1 MPTPLSGTYINPG
14 SIDSAVSSQ
23 GGSATGDWF
32 IHSQI
37 LFIHVDRENLYDSQ
51 LSTTTFSPTV
61 QSNRLRVTWSGWV
74 IREFEASATHSGSVR
89 QEQTFTVSGD
99 IGLDGEIPTIN
110 AGFIR
115 RLARK
120 DARTGAL
127 LDDYGDCNISG
138 AFFIDQGNGA
148 YDGNIPGNLQNQIV
162 QRVAY
167 EAHQQCEN
175 FMVSLISA

>member
-14 SIDSAVSSQ
+14 GIDSAVSSQ

-37 LFIHVDRENLYDSQ
+37 LFIHVDRENMYDSQ
-51 LSTTTFSPTV
+51 LSTTTFSPSVT
-61 QSNRLRVTWSGWV
+61 SNRLRVNWSGWV
-74 IREFEASATHSGSVR
+74 VREFEPSTTHSGSIR

-99 IGLDGEIPTIN
+99 IGLDGAIATEN

-115 RLARK
+115 RLART
-120 DARTGAL
+120 DARTNDL
-127 LDDYGDCNISG
+127 LDDFTDCTIAGS
-138 AFFIDQGNGA
+138 FFIDNDNGA
-148 YDGNIPGNLQNQIV
+148 YDGSIPGNLQNQIV

-167 EAHQQCEN
+167 EAHQQCDN
-175 FMVSLISA
+175 FLVSLIQA

>member
-14 SIDSAVSSQ
+14 GIDSAVSSQ

-37 LFIHVDRENLYDSQ
+37 LFINVDRENVYD
-51 LSTTTFSPTV
+51 LNVSTTSVSPSV
-61 QSNRLRVTWSGWV
+61 VSNRLKVNWSGWV
-74 IREFEASATHSGSVR
+74 IREYEPSTTHSGSIR

-99 IGLDGEIPTIN
+99 IGLDGTIMTEN

-115 RLARK
+115 RLARTE
-120 DARTGAL
+120 ARTNAL
-127 LDDYGDCNISG
+127 LDDFSDCTIAG
-138 AFFIDQGNGA
+138 TFYIDKETGA
-148 YDGNIPGNLQNQIV
+148 YDSTNPSNLQNQIV

-167 EAHQQCEN
+167 EAHQRCGN
-175 FMVSLISA
+175 FLASLVRA